1 MIVKLNISAEDQTT
15 KQHSYII
22 SRFVQWCRDNDR
34 NIYRLILDLAMGY
47 LMSSALAYD
56 SGYDEQT
63 QKSAFRNMVIYFDTP
78 FLLRVL
84 GLNDLAMQ
92 EAAVS
97 MLEQLR
103 ELNAIFRIFAH
114 TYDETM
120 QILKDCVRWI
130 ENDSYDEFHAS
141 LALRTFVHRNFT
153 KADVQQYVDTMQA
166 KLDYYKISVDDED
179 YYAGKYYSCQIDEEA
194 IEDSIVTTYKRTR
207 PNFNPKKKEST
218 IAYDV
223 KSISAIFKLWNK
235 KTARTYSQA
244 KYVFL
249 TTNATLSYITRQYS
263 HKINP
268 NSQYSV
274 YPCIT
279 DVYLGT
285 NIWLSAPVKKIESFS
300 EKKLMADCMSII
312 EPSETLIQ
320 TLQDYINRALED
332 KTITDAQYHLLK
344 QKAFDNDYVMNRTL
358 SDETKFTDKIM
369 EELLDEIENEIK
381 APLNER
387 IRSLE
392 FNLAEQQLATTSL
405 ESELN
410 AYKNRQRIEQENQE
424 QQDQQLWQ
432 LAGKMVEK
440 ISTGIVTGII
450 IPVLSFISGLCGV
463 VSAKITVTSALLV
476 LILAISATIL
486 KQNFWNCKCKL
497 IGFVYKY
504 YQIKQFKKTL

>member
-1 MIVKLNISAEDQTT
+1 
-15 KQHSYII
+15 
-22 SRFVQWCRDNDR
+22 
-34 NIYRLILDLAMGY
+34 
-47 LMSSALAYD
+47 
-56 SGYDEQT
+56 
-63 QKSAFRNMVIYFDTP
+63 
-78 FLLRVL
+78 
-84 GLNDLAMQ
+84 
-92 EAAVS
+92 
-97 MLEQLR
+97 
-103 ELNAIFRIFAH
+103 
-114 TYDETM
+114 
-120 QILKDCVRWI
+120 
-130 ENDSYDEFHAS
+130 
-141 LALRTFVHRNFT
+141 
-153 KADVQQYVDTMQA
+153 
-166 KLDYYKISVDDED
+166 
-179 YYAGKYYSCQIDEEA
+179 
-194 IEDSIVTTYKRTR
+194 
-207 PNFNPKKKEST
+207 
-218 IAYDV
+218 
-223 KSISAIFKLWNK
+223 
-235 KTARTYSQA
+235 
-244 KYVFL
+244 
-249 TTNATLSYITRQYS
+249 
-263 HKINP
+263 
-268 NSQYSV
+268 
-274 YPCIT
+274 
-279 DVYLGT
+279 
-285 NIWLSAPVKKIESFS
+285 
-300 EKKLMADCMSII
+300 MADCMSII